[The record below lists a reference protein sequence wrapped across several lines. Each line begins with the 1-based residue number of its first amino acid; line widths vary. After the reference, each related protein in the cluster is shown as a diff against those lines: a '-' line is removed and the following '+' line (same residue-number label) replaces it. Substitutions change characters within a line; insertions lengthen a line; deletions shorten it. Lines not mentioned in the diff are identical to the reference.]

1 MENNNSSA
9 QAGAEKR
16 QLKIADNIPGVEYS
30 NAAQFQFNK
39 EEMQMIYLNLFSGSG
54 RVSAK
59 IVTSPGHFKRMISAM
74 TEAMT
79 KYEKQFGEVKETE
92 PVAKEI
98 GFKG

>member
-1 MENNNSSA
+1 MDNNNP
-9 QAGAEKR
+9 QTEKK
-16 QLKIADNIPGVEYS
+16 QIKIADNIPGAEYS

-39 EEMQMIYLNLFSGSG
+39 DEMQMIYLNLFSGSG

-74 TEAMT
+74 TEAMD
-79 KYEKQFGEVKETE
+79 KYEKQFGAVKETE
-92 PVAKEI
+92 PIAREI

>member
-1 MENNNSSA
+1 MENNNPQA
-9 QAGAEKR
+9 QAGRK
-16 QLKIADNIPGVEYS
+16 QIKIADNIPGAEYS
-30 NAAQFQFNK
+30 NAAQYQFNK
-39 EEMQMIYLNLFSGSG
+39 DEMQMIYLNLFSGSG

-74 TEAMT
+74 TEAMG

>member
-1 MENNNSSA
+1 MDNKNP
-9 QAGAEKR
+9 QADPGKK
-16 QLKIADNIPGVEYS
+16 QLKIADNVPGAEYS

-39 EEMQMIYLNLFSGSG
+39 DEMQMIYLNLFSGSG

-74 TEAMT
+74 TEAMS
-79 KYEKQFGEVKETE
+79 KYEKEFGEVKETE

>member
-1 MENNNSSA
+1 MENKNP
-9 QAGAEKR
+9 QDQPEKK
-16 QLKIADNIPGVEYS
+16 QVKIADNIPGAEYS

-39 EEMQMIYLNLFSGSG
+39 DEMQMIYLNLFSGSG

-74 TEAMT
+74 TEAMD

-92 PVAKEI
+92 PVVNEV

>member
-1 MENNNSSA
+1 MDNKNLQSE
-9 QAGAEKR
+9 AGKK
-16 QLKIADNIPGVEYS
+16 QLKIADNIPGAEYS

-39 EEMQMIYLNLFSGSG
+39 DELQMIYLNLFSGSG

-74 TEAMT
+74 TEAMD
-79 KYEKQFGEVKETE
+79 KYENQFGKVKETE

>member
-1 MENNNSSA
+1 MENKNP
-9 QAGAEKR
+9 QADPGKK
-16 QLKIADNIPGVEYS
+16 QLKIADNIPGAEYS

-39 EEMQMIYLNLFSGSG
+39 DEMQMIYLNLFSGSG

-74 TEAMT
+74 TEAMS

>member
-1 MENNNSSA
+1 MENKNP
-9 QAGAEKR
+9 QTEPEKK
-16 QLKIADNIPGVEYS
+16 QIKIADNIPGAEYS

-39 EEMQMIYLNLFSGSG
+39 DEMQMIYLNLFSGSG

-74 TEAMT
+74 TEAMG

>member
-1 MENNNSSA
+1 MDNNNP
-9 QAGAEKR
+9 QAEKK
-16 QLKIADNIPGVEYS
+16 QIKIADNIPGAEYS

-39 EEMQMIYLNLFSGSG
+39 DEMQMVYLNLFSGSG

-74 TEAMT
+74 TEAID
-79 KYEKQFGEVKETE
+79 KYEKQFGAVKETE
-92 PVAKEI
+92 PIVKEI